1 MADIKNIKKI
11 KIGTTAY
18 NIRDDSV
25 PTQISTAIGNLDSS
39 ATVASESAD
48 GTITITKTVAETD
61 GKIGNGTGSSQTY
74 TTAKV
79 DTLVSSAE
87 QGAKTYADELISDLG
102 TIMKFKGT
110 VASETA
116 LKAITSAKAGEV
128 YVVTADGSEWVCK
141 EDITA
146 AKASAWEKFGTTD
159 VKNALYKD
167 SNEFKDGYIL
177 KAEGTAGKVK
187 AVAANGAAVGLGNV
201 TNNKQIKGLA
211 SGTTANHIVI

>member
-1 MADIKNIKKI
+1 MANIKKI
-11 KIGTTAY
+11 KIGDTAY
-18 NIRDDSV
+18 DIRDASV
-25 PTQISTAIGNLDSS
+25 PKQISTAIGGLDSS
-39 ATVASESAD
+39 ATVASELD

-61 GKIGNGTGSSQTY
+61 GKIGNGTGTSTTY
-74 TTAKV
+74 TTKKV
-79 DTLVSSAE
+79 DEIV
-87 QGAKTYADELISDLG
+87 QGMHDYADGLISGLG
-102 TIMKFKGT
+102 TVMTFKGT
-110 VASETA
+110 VASEAA
-116 LKAITSAKAGEV
+116 LKAIASAKTGEV

-187 AVAANGAAVGLGNV
+187 AVKANGEAVGLGNV
-201 TNNKQIKGLA
+201 TNDKQVKGLA
-211 SGTTANHIVI
+211 SGTKAGNIVI

>member
-11 KIGTTAY
+11 KIGATAY

-39 ATVASESAD
+39 ATVASESD
-48 GTITITKTVAETD
+48 GKITIAKSVKETD
-61 GKIGNGTGSSQTY
+61 GKIGSGTDGSTTTY
-74 TTAKV
+74 TTTKIE
-79 DTLVSSAE
+79 DLVQRS
-87 QGAKTYADELISDLG
+87 KDYADDLISGLG
-102 TIMKFKGT
+102 TVMTFKGT
-110 VASETA
+110 VASEA
-116 LKAITSAKAGEV
+116 DLKAIASAKVGEV

-167 SNEFKDGYIL
+167 SNTFTDGYIL
-177 KAEGTAGKVK
+177 KADGTAGKVK
-187 AVAANGAAVGLGNV
+187 AVTANGAAVGLGNV
-201 TNNKQIKGLA
+201 TNNKQVKGLD
-211 SGTTANHIVI
+211 SGTTKDHIVI

>member
-1 MADIKNIKKI
+1 MANIKKI
-11 KIGTTAY
+11 KIGETTY
-18 NIRDDSV
+18 DIRDASVDS
-25 PTQISTAIGNLDSS
+25 QIKTAIGKLDSS
-39 ATVASESAD
+39 ATVASESD

-61 GKIGNGTGSSQTY
+61 GKISSDTSDETKYTATY
-74 TTAKV
+74 TTKKIEE
-79 DTLVSSAE
+79 LVQSSNS
-87 QGAKTYADELISDLG
+87 YADSLISGLG
-102 TIMKFKGT
+102 TVMTFKGT
-110 VASETA
+110 IASETA
-116 LKAITSAKAGEV
+116 LKALTSAKKGEV

-167 SNEFKDGYIL
+167 SNTFTDGYIL

-187 AVAANGAAVGLGNV
+187 AVKANGAAVGLGNV
-201 TNNKQIKGLA
+201 TNDKQVKGLA

>member
-1 MADIKNIKKI
+1 MANIKKI
-11 KIGTTAY
+11 KIGDTAY
-18 NIRDDSV
+18 DIRDASVDS
-25 PTQISTAIGNLDSS
+25 QIKTAIGNLDST
-39 ATVASESAD
+39 ATVASESS
-48 GTITITKTVAETD
+48 GTITIAKSVKETD
-61 GKIGNGTGSSQTY
+61 GKIGSGTDGSTATY
-74 TTAKV
+74 TTAKIE
-79 DTLVSSAE
+79 DLVQKS
-87 QGAKTYADELISDLG
+87 KDYADGLISDLG

-116 LKAITSAKAGEV
+116 LKAIASAKAGEV

-167 SNEFKDGYIL
+167 SNTFTDGYIL
-177 KAEGTAGKVK
+177 KADGTAGKVK

-201 TNNKQIKGLA
+201 TNNRQVKGLA
-211 SGTTANHIVI
+211 SGTTAGHIVA

>member
-1 MADIKNIKKI
+1 MADNQKIKKI

-18 NIRDDSV
+18 DIRDASV
-25 PTQISTAIGNLDSS
+25 PKQISDAIGGLNSS
-39 ATVASESAD
+39 ATVASESS

-61 GKIGNGTGSSQTY
+61 GKIGNGTGTTATY

-79 DTLVSSAE
+79 DTLVSGASQSA
-87 QGAKTYADELISDLG
+87 KDYADGLINGLG

-110 VASETA
+110 VASEA
-116 LKAITSAKAGEV
+116 DLKAIASAKTGEV

-167 SNEFKDGYIL
+167 SNTFTNGYIL
-177 KAEGTAGKVK
+177 KADGTAGKVK

-211 SGTTANHIVI
+211 SGTTSGHIVT

>member
-1 MADIKNIKKI
+1 MANIKKI
-11 KIGTTAY
+11 KIGDTAY

-25 PTQISTAIGNLDSS
+25 SDQISAAVGKLNST
-39 ATVASESAD
+39 ATVASESD
-48 GTITITKTVAETD
+48 GTITIAKSVKETD
-61 GKIGNGTGSSQTY
+61 GKIGNGTGSTATY

-79 DTLVSSAE
+79 DELV
-87 QGAKTYADELISDLG
+87 QGMQDYADDLISGLG
-102 TIMKFKGT
+102 TVMTFKGT
-110 VASETA
+110 VASEAA
-116 LKAITSAKAGEV
+116 LKAIASAKAGEV

-167 SNEFKDGYIL
+167 TNVFEDGQIL

-187 AVAANGAAVGLGNV
+187 AVPANGEAVGLGNV
-201 TNNKQIKGLA
+201 TNDKQVKGLA
-211 SGTTANHIVI
+211 SGTTAGNIVI